1 MPRYPNETIMGE
13 IGMFTQYWIYK
24 ESNLHWETNK
34 IKKKTKQHKSKITRK
49 NILDLPILRIPTVSE
64 SKNNVI

>member
-13 IGMFTQYWIYK
+13 IGMFTQYWKYK

-34 IKKKTKQHKSKITRK
+34 IKKTKQHKSKITRK
-49 NILDLPILRIPTVSE
+49 KYFRSSN
-64 SKNNVI
+64 SKNTNGLRK

>member
-13 IGMFTQYWIYK
+13 IGMFTQYWKYK

-34 IKKKTKQHKSKITRK
+34 IKKKLNNIKVKLQEK

>member
-13 IGMFTQYWIYK
+13 IGMLTQYWKYK

-34 IKKKTKQHKSKITRK
+34 IKKLNNIKVKLQEKIF
-49 NILDLPILRIPTVSE
+49 
-64 SKNNVI
+64 